1 MTQPLD
7 LKYRVREIPTP
18 PAPVDSSVT
27 PVELLDPVRTEQLL
41 NRLPPATPPAS
52 AETGVFLAEKSL
64 PLPKAGQ
71 VIESEFS
78 PGEPVDR
85 PDSPPIK
92 PLEVLRVTP
101 VGEVEVARA
110 LTVHFSEPMV
120 ALSGFSE
127 MVATQSLVILDP
139 QPAGRWRWA
148 GTHTLMFEPEAE
160 RFPMATLFRVTI
172 PAGIQ
177 SSSGNT
183 LAKSKEWTF
192 QTLPP
197 RLQASFPTQGTYPLQ
212 PLLFLEFDQQI
223 DPAQVLPFL
232 SLEVGTQRFLVRLA
246 SPDQIGE
253 TDQPLSK
260 LVKKAKA
267 GRWVLFQ
274 PLNPLPNDA
283 EVTVR
288 LKSGTPSAEG
298 SLVTTRDVT
307 FSFHTLGPLRLVSY
321 PCMDDKEC
329 LPDNWLFFTFSN
341 ELNEETFVPQM
352 VTVVPSPADLNSAV
366 SNTNLIVTGTFA
378 EDTTYRVQ
386 FSGELSDTSGQKLG
400 QTVEVTLKFGH
411 FGPFLTT
418 NRKEMI
424 ILDPAGDRVFELSS
438 YRVPKLRVQLFRVT
452 PEDWSQ
458 FVGYR
463 SSQIEQKKNAKS
475 LRPPGQFVSD
485 EMLEIPASDVGRVK
499 TTRIDLSPALTDGL
513 GHVILIVDPI
523 GIERTNRNYTE
534 ILWLQSTNL
543 AADIV
548 ADQDGILVWANRLT
562 DGRPVVEG
570 EVTLFPA
577 GNSSQTDHQG
587 LAFFPYSTE
596 QERSKQLL
604 IVRKDTDSVLLPG
617 NYTWWSLNA
626 YSLNANRQDQLRWFV
641 FDDRK
646 LYQPGEV
653 LKFKGWIRQLETKK
667 GGDLISG
674 KWFRELVAYQVH
686 DAAGR
691 SLAKGALRLNV
702 FGGFD
707 GSISIPTNADLGEA
721 SIHFT
726 LRGTITAKLGSPTY
740 RHPFDIQQ
748 FRRPEYELNVTTS
761 DGPHVIGTSALAT
774 VFAGYF
780 AGGPLKKAE
789 TRWEFSLTEGRYQ
802 PPHQDDFVF
811 GDDRG
816 NPWRLYNPIGSKC
829 TFAGLTD
836 VDGHHTVEIQLD
848 ELTQPRPVVITAEAT
863 ISDVNR
869 QTQSGSTK
877 ILVHPSQFCVGLKN
891 HQQFIFSGETF
902 EIETIVTDLDGQVQA
917 GKSVKF
923 DVVRLE
929 RRPTKHGY
937 AIVEVDPH
945 TETVVTGS
953 EPRVWKFAPATGGL
967 YKLIASVWDD
977 HKRLNQTQIS
987 LWVAGAMR
995 GMDPE
1000 FSEDQAEL
1008 ISNQTIYEPG
1018 DTAEILLQAP
1028 FFPAEGLLTV
1038 QRSGVI
1044 HHERFT
1050 LDRPARK
1057 FLIPITDQHIPNIT
1071 VQVNLVGETFRRDD
1085 EGNELTSAPKQP
1097 AYASGSIKLT
1107 ISAKLRR
1114 LTVTATP
1121 KEEKVYPASKTS
1133 ITLAV
1138 TDASGTPVQH
1148 TECVVVV
1155 VDEAILALSMRPDV
1169 DPSEWFYQKRD
1180 AGTVFDHTRDNLVLA
1195 PLAGLL
1201 EGDEAGTHLYRRQG
1215 GPAAAGAAYGAAP
1228 LREEAVYASMPIE
1241 LNPASLSETRFG
1253 LFQQLLSASP
1263 GGGQDPIRL
1272 RTNFS
1277 PLAAFLPSVVTD
1289 NQGRA
1294 TVDIELPDNLTRY
1307 RILVYAA
1314 AGDNLFGKGESLLTA
1329 RLPLMVRPSPP
1340 RFLNYG
1346 DAFELPI
1353 VIQNQEDEPLAVD
1366 VAVRSS
1372 HLSFP
1377 KGAGRHLVVP
1387 AGDRRELR
1395 IPATPTQTGH
1405 AILDVAACAGA
1416 ESDAAQSKLPIYEP
1430 ATTEATATYGEVA
1443 DDPIQI
1449 PVSVPGVLPNIGKLE
1464 LTTSSTQLQALTDA
1478 VLYLAEYP
1486 FNCSEQVASRIMGLA
1501 ALKEVLT
1508 QFQGVSKLP
1517 SNLQLTEFLLADL
1530 KLLSARQQSS
1540 GGFSFWRGAEKAD
1553 PFLSVH
1559 VAHALVRARIKGV
1572 IEPSDK
1578 KYSEVIT
1585 YLRKIEHGFPAK
1597 YPEDAK
1603 LAVKAYALYVRHLN
1617 HDTNPTSANLLVQN
1631 RDLNTLRLE
1640 TIGWVLPV
1648 LAASDKTSHECDRLI
1663 QHLYNRVVET
1673 GHAASFIES
1682 HTDEER
1688 LLLHS
1693 NRRTDA
1699 ILLEALLLVKP
1710 ESDLIPKLVRGLLA
1724 HRRKG
1729 RWLNTQENVFVL
1741 LALERYFTTYET
1753 TPPDFVAR
1761 IWLGEDFAGEQV
1773 FEGRTTDQHQLS
1785 IPITHLETDDTSKP
1799 VTLNKTGPGRMYYRL
1814 GLTYAPASV
1823 RPVPVEAGFSV
1834 SREYHAVDDPGDVKR
1849 LQPNEWQIRAGARVK
1864 ITVTMVVPSR
1874 RYHVALV
1881 DPLPAGLEIL
1891 NPELK
1896 TTGSVEVIKEEDL
1909 RKGRVWDWAW
1919 FAHQNLRHHCAE
1931 AFASLVWEGVHTY
1944 RYFAIATTPGR
1955 FIALPPKAEE
1965 MYAPE
1970 TFGRGQADVVVVTE

>member
-18 PAPVDSSVT
+18 PAPVDPSVT

-41 NRLPPATPPAS
+41 NRLPPEPPVAPN
-52 AETGVFLAEKSL
+52 ETGVFLAEKSL
-64 PLPKAGQ
+64 PLPKAGK

-85 PDSPPIK
+85 PDSSPIK

-212 PLLFLEFDQQI
+212 PVLFLEFDQQI

-232 SLEVGTQRFLVRLA
+232 SLEVGTQRFPVKLA

-321 PCMDDKEC
+321 PCMNRKEC

-341 ELNEETFVPQM
+341 ELNKETFVPEM
-352 VTVVPSPADLNSAV
+352 VTVVPSPADLDSSV
-366 SNTNLIVTGTFA
+366 SNTNLILMGKFA

-411 FGPFLTT
+411 FGPSLTT
-418 NRKEMI
+418 NREEMV
-424 ILDPAGDRVFELSS
+424 ILDPAGERVFELSS

-485 EMLEIPASDVGRVK
+485 EMLEIPASDVGQVK

-523 GIERTNRNYTE
+523 GIERTNRHYTE
-534 ILWLQSTNL
+534 ILWIQSTNL

-548 ADQDGILVWANRLT
+548 ADQDGMLVWANRLA
-562 DGRPVVEG
+562 DGRPVVGG
-570 EVTLFPA
+570 EVTLFPV
-577 GNSSQTDHQG
+577 GSSSQTDHQG

-702 FGGFD
+702 FGGFN

-761 DGPHVIGTSALAT
+761 NGPHVIGTSALAT

-789 TRWEFSLTEGRYQ
+789 TQWNCLVSDGEYEPPNWDEFSFGHQGRN
-802 PPHQDDFVF
+802 
-811 GDDRG
+811 R
-816 NPWRLYNPIGSKC
+816 WRLPFIRVSQSC
-829 TFAGLTD
+829 TGTTNAE
-836 VDGHHTVEIQLD
+836 GHHSIQFDFD
-848 ELTQPRPVVITAEAT
+848 EMTQPAPIVVNVEASVT
-863 ISDVNR
+863 DVNR
-869 QTQSGSTK
+869 QVQTAKTAL
-877 ILVHPSQFCVGLKN
+877 LVHPSELYVGLKPR
-891 HQQFIFSGETF
+891 QWYIFPGETF
-902 EIETIVTDLDGQVQA
+902 EIDIVVTGLDGTLQPGKSIQLDLARIEWQFQKGSFEMVEVDHQSETIVSEAIPMTW
-917 GKSVKF
+917 KF
-923 DVVRLE
+923 SQTTSGL
-929 RRPTKHGY
+929 Y
-937 AIVEVDPH
+937 QLSAIVRDEQN
-945 TETVVTGS
+945 
-953 EPRVWKFAPATGGL
+953 
-967 YKLIASVWDD
+967 
-977 HKRLNQTQIS
+977 RLNQTIITF
-987 LWVAGAMR
+987 WVAGESHR
-995 GMDPE
+995 KSIQFHEE
-1000 FSEDQAEL
+1000 FFQL
-1008 ISNQTIYEPG
+1008 IANRKTFTPG
-1018 DTAEILLQAP
+1018 ETAEILLQAP

-1071 VQVNLVGETFRRDD
+1071 VQVNLIGETFRRDED
-1085 EGNELTSAPKQP
+1085 GNELTEAPRQP
-1097 AYASGSIKLT
+1097 AYASGTLELSV
-1107 ISAKLRR
+1107 SAKIRR

-1215 GPAAAGAAYGAAP
+1215 GPAAGAAYGAAP

-1253 LFQQLLSASP
+1253 LFQQLLSSSP
-1263 GGGQDPIRL
+1263 EGGQDPIRL

-1366 VAVRSS
+1366 VAVRSP

-1449 PVSVPGVLPNIGKLE
+1449 PVSVPGGVLPNFGKLE

-1530 KLLSARQQSS
+1530 RLLSARQHSS
-1540 GGFSFWRGAEKAD
+1540 GGFSFWRGAKKAD

-1578 KYSEVIT
+1578 KYSEVIA
-1585 YLRKIEHGFPAK
+1585 YLRKIEQGFPAK

-1741 LALERYFTTYET
+1741 LALERYFATYET
-1753 TPPDFVAR
+1753 TTPDFVAR

-1799 VTLNKTGPGRMYYRL
+1799 ATLSKTGPGRMYYRL

-1823 RPVPVEAGFSV
+1823 MPVPVEAGFSV

-1919 FAHQNLRHHCAE
+1919 FEHQNLRHHCAE